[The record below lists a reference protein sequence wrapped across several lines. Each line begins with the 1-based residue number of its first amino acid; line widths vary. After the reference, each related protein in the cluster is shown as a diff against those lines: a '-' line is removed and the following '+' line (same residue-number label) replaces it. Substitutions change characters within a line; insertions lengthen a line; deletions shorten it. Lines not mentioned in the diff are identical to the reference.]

1 MRKGSSD
8 VDSTA
13 TDPQTETPAAAAEPV
28 AAPETVPEPE
38 PLPAAEPV
46 PALDAVPAAEPVPAL
61 DAVPAAEPVPAAE
74 SVPVAEP
81 VAEVTVEHAAPSAAA
96 LAVNAGVGATLRA
109 AREGMGKSLPECAKL
124 LRIRQIYLEALE
136 EGRHRDLPGGTY
148 AAGFLRTYAEYLGLD
163 SEEMVRRFREEG
175 AGGFKNR
182 TELTFPSPVSEGRI
196 PGGAVIFLGLI
207 LAAVAYGGWY
217 LLSSTETKVTEMVP
231 PLPDRLAGVLNRPA
245 SLTGDAKSSG
255 ESPRPGEEKAKE
267 DVVPP
272 LEAEDD
278 KPAANP
284 VPVTAE
290 PAKVE
295 PPKAAPAKAE
305 PPKAEPPKAEPPK
318 AEPPKA
324 EPPKVEPPKVEPPKA
339 EPPKAEPPKVEP
351 PKTEP
356 HKTEPP
362 KTEPPKTEPPKA
374 ELPATSVP
382 DGKVYG
388 TEHADSRV
396 VLKATGDDCWIQV
409 REVDG
414 ALLMSR
420 LLRRGDS
427 FRVPNRSGLNLMVGN
442 AGSLEVSVDGRKVPP
457 LGAAGQVRRDIRLDP
472 DKLATGG

>member
-1 MRKGSSD
+1 

-13 TDPQTETPAAAAEPV
+13 SDPQTETPAAAPEPV
-28 AAPETVPEPE
+28 VVPEAIPPVPEP
-38 PLPAAEPV
+38 V
-46 PALDAVPAAEPVPAL
+46 
-61 DAVPAAEPVPAAE
+61 
-74 SVPVAEP
+74 
-81 VAEVTVEHAAPSAAA
+81 VEAAAPAAA

-109 AREGMGKSLPECAKL
+109 AREGMGKALPECAKL
-124 LRIRQIYLEALE
+124 LRIRQPFLEALE

-148 AAGFLRTYAEYLGLD
+148 AAGFLRTYAEFLGLD

-217 LLSSTETKVTEMVP
+217 LLSSAETKVTEMVP
-231 PLPDRLAGVLNRPA
+231 PLPDRLAGVLNRQA
-245 SLTGDAKSSG
+245 SLTGESKPAADAAQ
-255 ESPRPGEEKAKE
+255 EPVKAKE
-267 DVVPP
+267 EVVPP
-272 LEAEDD
+272 PETEDE
-278 KPAANP
+278 KPVAIQSPALPQNAAAP
-284 VPVTAE
+284 E

-295 PPKAAPAKAE
+295 PPKVEPAKVE
-305 PPKAEPPKAEPPK
+305 PAKVEAPKIEPV
-318 AEPPKA
+318 
-324 EPPKVEPPKVEPPKA
+324 KVEPPKVEPAKV
-339 EPPKAEPPKVEP
+339 EPAKVEP
-351 PKTEP
+351 PKTDA
-356 HKTEPP
+356 
-362 KTEPPKTEPPKA
+362 PKA
-374 ELPATSVP
+374 EPAKVDPPKVEVPKAETAATTAVP

-388 TEHADSRV
+388 AEYADARV

-414 ALLMSR
+414 SLLMSR

-442 AGSLEVSVDGRKVPP
+442 AGSLEVSIDGRKVPA
-457 LGAAGQVRRDIRLDP
+457 LGATGQVRRDIRLDP

>member
-1 MRKGSSD
+1 M
-8 VDSTA
+8 DSTA
-13 TDPQTETPAAAAEPV
+13 SDPQQTEIPAEATEPV
-28 AAPETVPEPE
+28 ADAAAVP
-38 PLPAAEPV
+38 ASEPV
-46 PALDAVPAAEPVPAL
+46 PAPEPAP
-61 DAVPAAEPVPAAE
+61 
-74 SVPVAEP
+74 EP
-81 VAEVTVEHAAPSAAA
+81 VAEVAAPAAA

-109 AREGMGKSLPECAKL
+109 ARDGMGKSLPECAKL
-124 LRIRQIYLEALE
+124 LRIRQPFLEALE

-148 AAGFLRTYAEYLGLD
+148 AAGFLRSYAEFLGLD

-217 LLSSTETKVTEMVP
+217 LLSSAETKVTEMVP
-231 PLPDRLAGVLNRPA
+231 PLPDRLAGVLNRQA
-245 SLTGDAKSSG
+245 SLTGETKPAADAA
-255 ESPRPGEEKAKE
+255 RPGEEKARE
-267 DVVPP
+267 EVVPP
-272 LEAEDD
+272 PETEEE
-278 KPAANP
+278 KPAAAQSP
-284 VPVTAE
+284 AQPQTAPEPAKAEPAKVEDPKVEMPKVEAPKTEPAKVEPPKVEAPKAE

-295 PPKAAPAKAE
+295 PPKVEPAK
-305 PPKAEPPKAEPPK
+305 
-318 AEPPKA
+318 
-324 EPPKVEPPKVEPPKA
+324 VEA
-339 EPPKAEPPKVEP
+339 
-351 PKTEP
+351 PKTEV
-356 HKTEPP
+356 
-362 KTEPPKTEPPKA
+362 A
-374 ELPATSVP
+374 AAASSVP

-388 TEHADSRV
+388 TEYADSRV

-414 ALLMSR
+414 SLLMSR

-442 AGSLEVSVDGRKVPP
+442 AGSLEVSVDGRKVPA

>member
-1 MRKGSSD
+1 M
-8 VDSTA
+8 DSTA
-13 TDPQTETPAAAAEPV
+13 NDPQTETPAEAPVAEASEQAVTPEAAPEPAPAPQAAAEPG
-28 AAPETVPEPE
+28 PQ
-38 PLPAAEPV
+38 PV
-46 PALDAVPAAEPVPAL
+46 SE
-61 DAVPAAEPVPAAE
+61 
-74 SVPVAEP
+74 PVAEP
-81 VAEVTVEHAAPSAAA
+81 QPLAEIAAAAP
-96 LAVNAGVGATLRA
+96 LAVSAGVGATLRS
-109 AREGMGKSLPECAKL
+109 ARDGMGKTLPECAKL

-148 AAGFLRTYAEYLGLD
+148 AAGFLRSYAEYLGLD

-217 LLSSTETKVTEMVP
+217 MLSSSETKVTEMVP
-231 PLPDRLAGVLNRPA
+231 PLPDRLAGVLNRQA
-245 SLTGDAKSSG
+245 SLTGEAKTAAEASK
-255 ESPRPGEEKAKE
+255 PGEEAVKAKE

-272 LEAEDD
+272 TEAEED
-278 KPAANP
+278 KPAAVNP
-284 VPVTAE
+284 AP
-290 PAKVE
+290 
-295 PPKAAPAKAE
+295 AAPE
-305 PPKAEPPKAEPPK
+305 PV
-318 AEPPKA
+318 KA
-324 EPPKVEPPKVEPPKA
+324 EPPKVEAPKPEPV
-339 EPPKAEPPKVEP
+339 KAEPPKVEA
-351 PKTEP
+351 PKPEP
-356 HKTEPP
+356 VKAEPP
-362 KTEPPKTEPPKA
+362 KVEAPKPEPVKAEPPKVEAPKPEPVKAEPPKVEAPKPEPVKA
-374 ELPATSVP
+374 ELPATSMA

-388 TEHADSRV
+388 TEYADARV

-414 ALLMSR
+414 SLLMSR

-442 AGSLEVSVDGRKVPP
+442 AGSLEVSVDGRKVPA

>member
-1 MRKGSSD
+1 

-13 TDPQTETPAAAAEPV
+13 SDPQQTETPAQAPEPQAPELETVAEATAPAAPEPV
-28 AAPETVPEPE
+28 AAPAPVEPVVEPMAETV
-38 PLPAAEPV
+38 
-46 PALDAVPAAEPVPAL
+46 
-61 DAVPAAEPVPAAE
+61 
-74 SVPVAEP
+74 
-81 VAEVTVEHAAPSAAA
+81 APAA

-109 AREGMGKSLPECAKL
+109 AREGMGKALPECAKL
-124 LRIRQIYLEALE
+124 LRIRQAFLEALE

-148 AAGFLRTYAEYLGLD
+148 AAGFLRTYAEFLGLD

-217 LLSSTETKVTEMVP
+217 LLSSAETKVTEMVP
-231 PLPDRLAGVLNRPA
+231 PLPDRLAGVLNRQA
-245 SLTGDAKSSG
+245 SLTGETKPAADAAK
-255 ESPRPGEEKAKE
+255 PGEEKARE
-267 DVVPP
+267 EVVPP
-272 LEAEDD
+272 PETEEE
-278 KPAANP
+278 KPAAAP
-284 VPVTAE
+284 SALQPQTAAAPEPIKTELAKAEASKVESPKVEVPKTE

-295 PPKAAPAKAE
+295 PPKVEAPKTE
-305 PPKAEPPKAEPPK
+305 PA
-318 AEPPKA
+318 
-324 EPPKVEPPKVEPPKA
+324 KVEPPKVEA
-339 EPPKAEPPKVEP
+339 
-351 PKTEP
+351 PKTEV
-356 HKTEPP
+356 
-362 KTEPPKTEPPKA
+362 A
-374 ELPATSVP
+374 AAASSVP
-382 DGKVYG
+382 DGKIYG
-388 TEHADSRV
+388 TEYADSRV

-414 ALLMSR
+414 SLLMSR

-442 AGSLEVSVDGRKVPP
+442 AGSLEVSVDGRKVPA